1 MDKREPCVPG
11 SERIVD
17 APSIVLDTISEAYI
31 RLDAQLRFTFVNRA
45 AAPLLGMSPGD
56 LIGKTPWDSRPECA
70 GTNLEEGLR
79 RAQAQ
84 NTTVSFENY
93 FAPWNRWYEI
103 TAMPDAGRGLV
114 VRFSDITDRKTS
126 EEQYRRFSTEGST
139 GVFQT
144 TPQGRFLMANPA
156 LARMLR
162 YDSTDDLLSTI
173 TDSATQGWVVP
184 EDRARFVQAIEE
196 EGVVRGLRCRHKCK
210 DGAEILVSLTG
221 RKVAGPDGK
230 TAYYE
235 GMVEDMTAR
244 QGQQEALRE
253 AAEAIRIR
261 ERHLSTI
268 YGSVVDALFLM
279 SVEPGP
285 EFRFLTVNHA
295 FLTMTGLIAEQVV
308 GKKVEQVIPMP
319 SLALVLEKYRQAI
332 SEAKIVRWEETT
344 TYPTGT
350 ITGEVMITPISD
362 ETGCCTHLAGMVH
375 DLTEI
380 RRNAAEKEQLQEQL
394 RQAQKLESIG
404 RLAGGVAHDFNNL
417 LTIINGYA
425 GLLAEQLRANPPLQA
440 YAAEI
445 QKAGDHAATLTGQL
459 LAFSRKQVIRPRP
472 LDLNTVA
479 RDAERMLE
487 RLIGEDI
494 EFRTMLDPQPTWVMA
509 DPAQIHQVMVNIAA
523 NARDAMPEGGRF
535 ELATAN
541 IEIDQARAAASRDA
555 TPGRYVLITL
565 RDTGMGMTDEV
576 RHSIFEPFFT
586 TKKVGKGAG
595 LGLATAYGIVRQSGG
610 WIDVQSRLGHGSSF
624 HIYLPRI
631 DGGVIPVDAE
641 STPQDDLRG
650 GETVLVVE
658 DDDGVRELTTTIL
671 RARGYNVLEA
681 ASGLEACE
689 VAKQHPEKIH
699 LLLTDVIMPGMNGR
713 ELSRLL
719 LDQRPQLKV
728 LVMSGYA
735 ESVIAHRGVLD
746 SEFEFIQKPFSSDVL
761 AAKVRQLLV

>member
-1 MDKREPCVPG
+1 MDKREPCDPALAPIG
-11 SERIVD
+11 D
-17 APSIVLDTISEAYI
+17 APCIVLDTIPEAYV
-31 RLDAQLRFTFVNRA
+31 RLDAHLRFTFVNRA
-45 AAPLLGMSPGD
+45 AVPLLGMAQPD
-56 LIGKTPWDSRPECA
+56 LVGRTPWEIHPECA

-79 RAQAQ
+79 RAKAE
-84 NTTVSFENY
+84 NTTVYFENY
-93 FAPWNRWYEI
+93 FAPWNRWYAV
-103 TAMPDAGRGLV
+103 TAIPDSVGGLV
-114 VRFSDITDRKTS
+114 VRLSDITERKRND
-126 EEQYRRFSTEGST
+126 EQHSRHSTDGFT

-144 TPQGRFLMANPA
+144 TPEGHFLMANPA
-156 LARMLR
+156 LARMMR
-162 YDSTDDLLSTI
+162 YESSDELIATV
-173 TDSATQGWVVP
+173 TDSATQVWMAP
-184 EDRARFVQAIEE
+184 EDRSRFAQLIEE
-196 EGVVRGLRCRHKCK
+196 QGVVRGLRCRHKCK
-210 DGAEILVSLTG
+210 DGAEILVSLTA
-221 RKVAGPDGK
+221 RTVPGPDGK

-235 GMVEDMTAR
+235 GMVEDITAH

-261 ERHLSTI
+261 ERQLSTI

-285 EFRFLTVNHA
+285 SFRFLTVNEA
-295 FLTMTGLIAEQVV
+295 FLRMTGLVADQVV
-308 GKKVEQVIPMP
+308 GRRVEQVIPMP
-319 SLALVLEKYRQAI
+319 SLAMVLERYQQAI
-332 SEAKIVRWEETT
+332 AEAKVVRWEETS

-350 ITGEVMITPISD
+350 ITGEVIITPISD
-362 ETGCCTHLAGMVH
+362 ETGACTHLAGMVH

-380 RRNAAEKEQLQEQL
+380 RRTAAEKEQLQEQL

-425 GLLAEQLRANPPLQA
+425 GLLSEQLRANPPLLA

-445 QKAGDHAATLTGQL
+445 QKAGDHATALTGQL

-479 RDAERMLE
+479 RDAERMLQ

-494 EFRTMLDPQPTWVMA
+494 EFRTRLDPQPAWVMA
-509 DPAQIHQVMVNIAA
+509 DPAQINQVMVNIAA

-541 IEIDQARAAASRDA
+541 IEIDQASAAAYRDA
-555 TPGRYVLITL
+555 TPGRYVLVTL
-565 RDTGMGMTDEV
+565 RDNGMGMTDEV
-576 RHSIFEPFFT
+576 RQSIFEPFFT

-610 WIDVQSRLGHGSSF
+610 WIDVRSELGEGSSF
-624 HIYLPRI
+624 HIFLPRI
-631 DGGVIPVDAE
+631 DVGEIPEETEA
-641 STPQDDLRG
+641 TPQGDLRG

-658 DDDGVRELTTTIL
+658 DDEGVRELTTTIL

-681 ASGLEACE
+681 ASGPEACE
-689 VAKQHPEKIH
+689 VAKKHPDRIH

-746 SEFEFIQKPFSSDVL
+746 AEFEFIQKPFSSDVL